1 MAIHA
6 IKRIEDDVVVYVN
19 GGTIVDSATENHLTF
34 QEATADW
41 GLDVDGWDKSK
52 FTSVEL
58 ADDYAFPEGFACDET
73 WTLVGTTMSKV
84 A

>member
-6 IKRIEDDVVVYVN
+6 IKRIEDDIVVYIN

-34 QEATADW
+34 QEVTADW
-41 GLDVDGWDKSK
+41 GLDPDGWDKSK
-52 FTSVEL
+52 FTAVEL
-58 ADDYAFPEGFACDET
+58 ADDYEFAEGFACDET

-84 A
+84 S